1 MVHCDCFLRQSETSC
16 VPKVQQSMNTLKRIA
31 KKRDQRFR
39 SGSNIVSD
47 GQPLISSQLLPIT
60 LNLAPRVSG
69 RAARGARFRWSAPV
83 AFVAPEKILGVSG
96 LYFELV
102 LSLGEPKL
110 FRE

>member
-83 AFVAPEKILGVSG
+83 NGGLRGGPYQTAAGVIRDVPSDHP
-96 LYFELV
+96 LRC
-102 LSLGEPKL
+102 PN
-110 FRE
+110 

>member
-60 LNLAPRVSG
+60 LNLAPRCRGGQLVVRDSGGPHRSTAVSESSPTKCRRMHPNCLKQG
-69 RAARGARFRWSAPV
+69 
-83 AFVAPEKILGVSG
+83 
-96 LYFELV
+96 
-102 LSLGEPKL
+102 
-110 FRE
+110 